1 MMRGVMDFDFL
12 KAIELLW
19 AKKTLI
25 SVQGNYT
32 NVLVRIPIAFD
43 FTIFTTIPKNLLLT
57 SEKIHIMFIFLS
69 HDQFFDF
76 RFLAKTDMSFAFNIR
91 QTIVVQIIE

>member
-1 MMRGVMDFDFL
+1 MMRDGMDSDFL

-19 AKKTLI
+19 ANRTLM
-25 SVQGNYT
+25 SVQFNYT
-32 NVLVRIPIAFD
+32 NVLVRISIAFD

-76 RFLAKTDMSFAFNIR
+76 RFLAKTEFEFLIKYFDQF
-91 QTIVVQIIE
+91 

>member
-1 MMRGVMDFDFL
+1 MMRDGMDSDFL

-19 AKKTLI
+19 VNRTLM
-25 SVQGNYT
+25 SVQFNYT
-32 NVLVRIPIAFD
+32 NVLVRISIAFD

-76 RFLAKTDMSFAFNIR
+76 RFLAKTEFEFLIKYFDQF
-91 QTIVVQIIE
+91 